1 MRIENLRWFAAICVL
16 AALSMWGCAD
26 QRTTCG
32 RVGDT
37 HVACSHKNILKDLAH
52 LEVAV
57 AGKEHPVVKAP
68 VSSIGRRPDVSPSE
82 IEILNLPE
90 GWQSI
95 RAVRKDGSRIVLV
108 GEKAA
113 LPPRDPAEKRLPWF
127 LRHWILTPLFL
138 FMIFYVAVSS
148 IETGGPNH
156 GEHPFLITL
165 VHLLLFFWLAEDWD
179 PDSYSLYRI
188 LLFCALG
195 YSIFCRLTIG
205 TPLRYVNALVM
216 VAFYATFFYLINV
229 KDYSAVAQWT
239 SQDVAQLYV
248 PEKDRGRLE
257 ALDSAGK
264 VLRSFE
270 FKSPRDR
277 WAIYIVGPQEAV
289 NSFQVT
295 PPSGPPYTVPIGTPG
310 KG

>member
-1 MRIENLRWFAAICVL
+1 
-16 AALSMWGCAD
+16 MWGCAD

-32 RVGDT
+32 RAGDT

-156 GEHPFLITL
+156 GEHPLIITL
-165 VHLLLFFWLAEDWD
+165 IHLLLFNWLAEDWS
-179 PDSYSLYRI
+179 PDSYQFYRT
-188 LLFCALG
+188 LLFYALG
-195 YSIFCRLTIG
+195 YSLFCFITIR
-205 TPLRYVNALVM
+205 TPLRFINAVVM
-216 VAFYATFFYLINV
+216 LAFYGAFFYLINV

-277 WAIYIVGPQEAV
+277 WAIYIVGPQESV

>member
-1 MRIENLRWFAAICVL
+1 MRIESLRWFAAICVL
-16 AALSMWGCAD
+16 GVLSMWGCAD

-32 RVGDT
+32 RVGDA

-68 VSSIGRRPDVSPSE
+68 ISSIGRRPDVPSSE

-95 RAVRKDGSRIVLV
+95 RAIRKDGSGISLV
-108 GEKAA
+108 GDKAA
-113 LPPRDPAEKRLPWF
+113 LSPHDIREKRLPWF
-127 LRHWILTPLFL
+127 LRHWVLTPLFL
-138 FMIFYVAVSS
+138 FLVFYVGAAS

-156 GEHPFLITL
+156 GEHPLIITL
-165 VHLLLFFWLAEDWD
+165 IHLLLFNWLAEDWN
-179 PDSYSLYRI
+179 PDSYHLYRT
-188 LLFCALG
+188 LLFYALG
-195 YSIFCRLTIG
+195 YSLFCFITIR
-205 TPLRYVNALVM
+205 TPLRFINAVVM
-216 VAFYATFFYLINV
+216 VAFYGTFFYLINV
-229 KDYSAVAQWT
+229 KDYRAVAEWT
-239 SQDVAQLYV
+239 APPAVQLYV

-257 ALDSAGK
+257 ALDSNGK

-270 FKSPRDR
+270 FKSPQNR
-277 WAIYIVGPQEAV
+277 WVMYIVGPEEPV
-289 NSFQVT
+289 NSFQVF
-295 PPSGPPYTVPIGTPG
+295 PPSGQPYTVPIGTPG